1 MSYVRQPVGE
11 DPLQVWGA
19 VGALFILFLVVVWLF
34 LPEVVYATCLILHTL
49 WGFIDWGPFH
59 EYAAP
64 RYNLLAITGNNAT
77 NISFSQWLNVMD
89 QTISILWIF
98 LLPLTA
104 WSLWEWYQHPGQSRF
119 TRRPVDITR
128 LPHIFAPLS
137 RPYLG

>member
-64 RYNLLAITGNNAT
+64 RYNLLAITGAVSKANGIT
-77 NISFSQWLNVMD
+77 EDSV
-89 QTISILWIF
+89 
-98 LLPLTA
+98 LPFIR
-104 WSLWEWYQHPGQSRF
+104 WPEQHS
-119 TRRPVDITR
+119 
-128 LPHIFAPLS
+128 AK
-137 RPYLG
+137 

>member
-64 RYNLLAITGNNAT
+64 RYNLLAITGMAPHEKSLFA
-77 NISFSQWLNVMD
+77 IFGLQYFLDDRKAALSLMD
-89 QTISILWIF
+89 ALRDIPVRVF
-98 LLPLTA
+98 
-104 WSLWEWYQHPGQSRF
+104 
-119 TRRPVDITR
+119 RPQCQ
-128 LPHIFAPLS
+128 
-137 RPYLG
+137 